1 MKEFLKM
8 TLAAMLGFLI
18 VSVVMTIFS
27 FALLGSL
34 AALGSSEPVMP
45 RSAVLKLDMSTI
57 ALTEQSADSNPFE
70 MLQKEGVTKVGIWN
84 AIQAID
90 AAAADPAVSYI
101 YMKPDMLMS
110 SGMAEV
116 EELRSALENFRSSGK
131 AVISYME
138 NPTNAGY
145 YLASVSDRIYMTSYE
160 GGMTMLT
167 GLSTQVIFLKDI
179 LDKLGVN
186 VQLIRHGKYKSAGEM
201 YIRNSISP
209 ENRKQNQEL
218 VNSIW
223 NSWTSQMAAS
233 RGLSQERLNAMIN
246 GLELNFPQ
254 DYLENG
260 LVDELVTQAQLM
272 DKLCALSV
280 VEKFED
286 VKMISL
292 QDYIKISVKPNLKA
306 KEKIAVIYASG
317 NIVDGKDRNNVDG
330 DRFAAIISGVRRDST
345 VKAVV
350 FRVDSPGGSVLAS
363 EKIKNEIDL
372 LREVKPVIASY
383 GNYAASG
390 GYWISNSCDRIFTNA
405 STLTGSIGVFSML
418 PDFSGTLKD
427 IAHVNITTI
436 SSNEH
441 GDMYSGLRPLSDS
454 ETAYMQAS
462 VEKIYDR
469 FTATVAEGRNL
480 EVPYVDSIAQGRVW
494 AGSDAAEIGLVDGI
508 GTIKDAIM
516 YAAGAAGNGMADLS
530 AWQIVEYPKPM
541 TTMEILMESLGGSS
555 ASVFEGTPLENVEK
569 AFSDWKADESGKV
582 YARLP
587 YEMSIR

>member
-131 AVISYME
+131 AIISYME

>member
-1 MKEFLKM
+1 
-8 TLAAMLGFLI
+8 MLGFLI

-116 EELRSALENFRSSGK
+116 EELRSALENFRRSGK

-233 RGLSQERLNAMIN
+233 RGLNQERLNAMIN

-272 DKLCALSV
+272 DKFCTLSM

-306 KEKIAVIYASG
+306 KDKIAVIYASG

-494 AGSDAAEIGLVDGI
+494 SGSNAAEIGLVDGI

>member
-1 MKEFLKM
+1 
-8 TLAAMLGFLI
+8 
-18 VSVVMTIFS
+18 
-27 FALLGSL
+27 
-34 AALGSSEPVMP
+34 
-45 RSAVLKLDMSTI
+45 
-57 ALTEQSADSNPFE
+57 
-70 MLQKEGVTKVGIWN
+70 
-84 AIQAID
+84 
-90 AAAADPAVSYI
+90 
-101 YMKPDMLMS
+101 
-110 SGMAEV
+110 
-116 EELRSALENFRSSGK
+116 
-131 AVISYME
+131 
-138 NPTNAGY
+138 
-145 YLASVSDRIYMTSYE
+145 
-160 GGMTMLT
+160 MLT

>member
-101 YMKPDMLMS
+101 YMKPDMLMT

-131 AVISYME
+131 AIISYME

-254 DYLENG
+254 DYLEYG

>member
-101 YMKPDMLMS
+101 YMKPDMLMT

-233 RGLSQERLNAMIN
+233 RGLSQERLNTMIN

-272 DKLCALSV
+272 DKFCTLSM

-306 KEKIAVIYASG
+306 KDKIAVIYASG

-494 AGSDAAEIGLVDGI
+494 AGSDAAEIGLADGI

>member
-1 MKEFLKM
+1 
-8 TLAAMLGFLI
+8 MLGFLI

-363 EKIKNEIDL
+363 EKIKNEVDL

-494 AGSDAAEIGLVDGI
+494 AGSDAAEIGLADGI

>member
-1 MKEFLKM
+1 
-8 TLAAMLGFLI
+8 MLGFLI

-101 YMKPDMLMS
+101 YMKPDMLMT

-272 DKLCALSV
+272 DKFCTLSM

-454 ETAYMQAS
+454 EMAYMQAS

>member
-131 AVISYME
+131 AIISYME

-363 EKIKNEIDL
+363 EKIKNEVDL

>member
-27 FALLGSL
+27 FSLLGSL

-116 EELRSALENFRSSGK
+116 EELRSALENFRRSGK

-405 STLTGSIGVFSML
+405 STLTGSIGVFTML

>member
-101 YMKPDMLMS
+101 YMKPDMLMT

-223 NSWTSQMAAS
+223 NNWTSQMAAS
-233 RGLSQERLNAMIN
+233 RGLSQKRLNAMIN

-292 QDYIKISVKPNLKA
+292 QDYIKVSVKPNLKA
-306 KEKIAVIYASG
+306 KGKIAVIYASG

-469 FTATVAEGRNL
+469 FTSTVAEGRNL

-494 AGSDAAEIGLVDGI
+494 SGSNAAEIGLVDGI

-569 AFSDWKADESGKV
+569 AFSDWKAGESGKV

>member
-101 YMKPDMLMS
+101 YMKPDMLMT

-330 DRFAAIISGVRRDST
+330 DRFAAIISGVRSDST

>member
-1 MKEFLKM
+1 
-8 TLAAMLGFLI
+8 MLGFLI

-101 YMKPDMLMS
+101 YMKPDMLMT

-306 KEKIAVIYASG
+306 KGKIAVIYASG

-462 VEKIYDR
+462 VEKIYDK

-494 AGSDAAEIGLVDGI
+494 AGSDAAEIGLADGI

-530 AWQIVEYPKPM
+530 AWQIMEYPKPM

>member
-1 MKEFLKM
+1 
-8 TLAAMLGFLI
+8 MLGFLI

-101 YMKPDMLMS
+101 YMKPDMLMT

-390 GYWISNSCDRIFTNA
+390 GYWISNSCDRIFTNT

-462 VEKIYDR
+462 VEKIYDK

>member
-1 MKEFLKM
+1 
-8 TLAAMLGFLI
+8 MLGFLI

-101 YMKPDMLMS
+101 YMKPDMLMT

-131 AVISYME
+131 AIISYME

-363 EKIKNEIDL
+363 EKIKNEVDL

>member
-1 MKEFLKM
+1 
-8 TLAAMLGFLI
+8 MLGFLI

-101 YMKPDMLMS
+101 YMKPDMLMT

-494 AGSDAAEIGLVDGI
+494 AGSNAAEIGLADGI

>member
-101 YMKPDMLMS
+101 YMKPDMLMT

-131 AVISYME
+131 AIISYME

-494 AGSDAAEIGLVDGI
+494 AGSDAAEIGLADGI

>member
-1 MKEFLKM
+1 
-8 TLAAMLGFLI
+8 MLGFLI

-101 YMKPDMLMS
+101 YMKPDMLMT

-131 AVISYME
+131 AIISYME

>member
-1 MKEFLKM
+1 
-8 TLAAMLGFLI
+8 MLGFLI

-587 YEMSIR
+587 YEISIR

>member
-1 MKEFLKM
+1 
-8 TLAAMLGFLI
+8 MLGFLI

-101 YMKPDMLMS
+101 YMKPDMLMT

-131 AVISYME
+131 AIISYME

-306 KEKIAVIYASG
+306 KGKIAVIYASG

-555 ASVFEGTPLENVEK
+555 ASAFEGTPLENVEK

-587 YEMSIR
+587 YEISIR

>member
-101 YMKPDMLMS
+101 YMKPDMLMT

-131 AVISYME
+131 AIISYME

-272 DKLCALSV
+272 DKFCTLSM

-306 KEKIAVIYASG
+306 KGKIAVIYASG

>member
-101 YMKPDMLMS
+101 YMKPDMLMT

-390 GYWISNSCDRIFTNA
+390 GYWISNSCDRIFTNT

>member
-1 MKEFLKM
+1 
-8 TLAAMLGFLI
+8 MLGFLI

-116 EELRSALENFRSSGK
+116 EELRSALENFRRSGK

-306 KEKIAVIYASG
+306 KKKIAVIYASG

-390 GYWISNSCDRIFTNA
+390 GYWISNSCDRIFTNT

>member
-101 YMKPDMLMS
+101 YMKPDMLMT

-209 ENRKQNQEL
+209 ENRQQNQEL

-272 DKLCALSV
+272 DKFCTLSM

-306 KEKIAVIYASG
+306 KDKIAVIYASG

-494 AGSDAAEIGLVDGI
+494 AGSDAAEIGLADGI

>member
-57 ALTEQSADSNPFE
+57 ALSEQSADSNPFE

-101 YMKPDMLMS
+101 YMKPDMLMT

-131 AVISYME
+131 AIISYME

-254 DYLENG
+254 DYLEYG

-363 EKIKNEIDL
+363 EKIKNEVDL

>member
-101 YMKPDMLMS
+101 YMKPDMLMT

-306 KEKIAVIYASG
+306 KGKIAVIYASG

-462 VEKIYDR
+462 VEKIYDK

>member
-1 MKEFLKM
+1 
-8 TLAAMLGFLI
+8 MLGFLI

-101 YMKPDMLMS
+101 YMKPDMLMT

-131 AVISYME
+131 AIISYME

-272 DKLCALSV
+272 DKFCTLSM

-306 KEKIAVIYASG
+306 KGKIAVIYASG

-462 VEKIYDR
+462 VEKIYDK

-494 AGSDAAEIGLVDGI
+494 AGSDAAEIGLADGI

>member
-101 YMKPDMLMS
+101 YMKPDMLMT

>member
-101 YMKPDMLMS
+101 YMKPDMLMT

-363 EKIKNEIDL
+363 EKIKNEVDL

-494 AGSDAAEIGLVDGI
+494 AGSDAAEIGLADGI

>member
-116 EELRSALENFRSSGK
+116 EELRSALENFRRSGK

-306 KEKIAVIYASG
+306 KGKIAVIYASG

-494 AGSDAAEIGLVDGI
+494 AGSDAAEIGLADGI

>member
-116 EELRSALENFRSSGK
+116 EELRSALENFRRSGK

-469 FTATVAEGRNL
+469 FTATVAEGRKL

>member
-101 YMKPDMLMS
+101 YMKPDMLMT

-390 GYWISNSCDRIFTNA
+390 GYWISNSCDRIFTNT

-462 VEKIYDR
+462 VEKIYDK

>member
-555 ASVFEGTPLENVEK
+555 ASVFEGTPLDNVEK